1 MKNHQLTS
9 QKSYDTF
16 SKKISS
22 KINEGFKII
31 EQNNKLPYAVLSKEK
46 KDTNHPLHF
55 FLSCITLGI
64 WIIVWIYLIL
74 MDSPKKEI
82 LVAIDEDGNVFEE
95 KCQAL

>member
-1 MKNHQLTS
+1 MKNHQLTP
-9 QKSYDTF
+9 QTGLDTF
-16 SKKISS
+16 SKKISG
-22 KINEGFKII
+22 KINKGFKII

-46 KDTNHPLHF
+46 KDINHPLHF

-64 WIIVWIYLIL
+64 WIIVWIYIL
-74 MDSPKKEI
+74 FTDSQKREI